1 MMVNCVFGVPVGR
14 WILPGWTAFPGF
26 FPLVAETPRRPQ
38 TSRFNPLLES
48 KAHRKPHD
56 AAENEYVAAE
66 ASPYHQR
73 ARRRV
78 DWW

>member
-1 MMVNCVFGVPVGR
+1 MMRMAAFWLCLGGR
-14 WILPGWTAFPGF
+14 VLCTPTY
-26 FPLVAETPRRPQ
+26 VAETPRRPQ

-66 ASPYHQR
+66 ASS
-73 ARRRV
+73 
-78 DWW
+78 